1 MNKVHKFSHFLV
13 EFVLADTQSECNE
26 MDIESISGINSKETC
41 QKAVKELMVNNP
53 EVIIED
59 QESVPKGC
67 YLYVPENKIY
77 FNENEKGLPK
87 EDWSDDT
94 RKVCRDLGIA
104 FAESGGKFFEKK
116 LSDIFLL
123 NL

>member
-1 MNKVHKFSHFLV
+1 
-13 EFVLADTQSECNE
+13 

-59 QESVPKGC
+59 QESVPIGC

-104 FAESGGKFFEKK
+104 FAESGGKFLKQNHKIYFCIIYKVFAK
-116 LSDIFLL
+116 
-123 NL
+123 

>member
-1 MNKVHKFSHFLV
+1 
-13 EFVLADTQSECNE
+13 
-26 MDIESISGINSKETC
+26 MDIASIGGINSKNTC
-41 QKAVKELMVNNP
+41 QKAVKVLMVNNP

-59 QESVPKGC
+59 QLSVPKGC
-67 YLYVPENKIY
+67 YLYLPENKIY

-104 FAESGGKFFEKK
+104 FAESGGKFLRNKNRKIYFCR
-116 LSDIFLL
+116 IY
-123 NL
+123 NTR

>member
-1 MNKVHKFSHFLV
+1 
-13 EFVLADTQSECNE
+13 

-59 QESVPKGC
+59 QESVPIGC

-77 FNENEKGLPK
+77 FNENEKGLLK

-104 FAESGGKFFEKK
+104 FAESGGKFLKQNHKIYFCTIYK
-116 LSDIFLL
+116 LFAK
-123 NL
+123 